1 MPGPAVTLISCPEC
15 ARTISD
21 QASHCIG
28 CGAPVRPRSAI
39 LLEPATAPGLPP
51 TRRQIR
57 WRLALSGLMLVA
69 GVLGAREAE
78 HLTRLR
84 TLATCLASLLI
95 LVGLVWLLIT
105 LVQRLSPRD

>member
-1 MPGPAVTLISCPEC
+1 MTLIRCPEC

-21 QASHCIG
+21 QAAHCIG
-28 CGAPVRPRSAI
+28 CGAPVAVRSAI
-39 LLEPATAPGLPP
+39 DLEPAPSSALPP

-57 WRLALSGLMLVA
+57 WRLVLAGLMLLV
-69 GVLGAREAE
+69 GVFAARAAE
-78 HLTRLR
+78 HQQRLHALLTS
-84 TLATCLASLLI
+84 LACVLI